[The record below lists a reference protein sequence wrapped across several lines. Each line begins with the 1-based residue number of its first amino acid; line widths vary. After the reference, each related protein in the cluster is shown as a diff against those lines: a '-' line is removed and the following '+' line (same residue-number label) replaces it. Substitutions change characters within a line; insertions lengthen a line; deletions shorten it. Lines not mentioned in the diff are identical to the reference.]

1 MVLVYHVAGQY
12 QLKDGTV
19 PVDVL
24 RYVGY
29 SGVDIFFVISGFII
43 HRTTQDVSGLLGAL
57 RFAYRRACRIF
68 IPYWGILLSWL
79 AVLAAFGS
87 LEIVAD
93 VVWWKA
99 LLLWPAPS
107 SQIVIDVTWTLSYEL
122 YFYLVFGIAI
132 ALSSLRWAVLGLFVA
147 FTAVCSIIAA
157 TDGLA
162 SSHLL
167 RFVSNPMI
175 FEFMFGVAVSV
186 LALKYRFQNWAVLL
200 TNSVLGFAI
209 VGLVCMHYDMILVGP
224 ISYFVRVMTYGV
236 LASVLVY
243 AVVCMEAD
251 VRPPASLV
259 MLGDASYSL
268 YLIHRLVI
276 SLVWGLWPFAGLA
289 FVPVFPWIAGIIVC
303 LGSLALGLLYFA
315 CVERPMLA
323 VAEPSSRSRAGGG
336 VLELGGKQPSIPE
349 QTRGRMLRMA
359 GVGAFGMAAFT
370 SVAIAANTFSRLVTS
385 VELPA
390 RQLVLKGTE
399 RAPADFPASDRLST
413 YDFEPRMV
421 KSNQLV
427 ASGNDFLVE
436 GNDPYFL
443 YTLPEGGIPG
453 AETPYIGFEFT
464 CGDQTTAPT
473 VEIFW
478 WGDGAKGPNARR
490 SAVFRLYRD
499 TIVVP
504 IGVSPDWSSTKSL
517 SGVRIDLVN
526 SNACRTMNVSNLQF
540 FKLDRR

>member
-1 MVLVYHVAGQY
+1 
-12 QLKDGTV
+12 
-19 PVDVL
+19 
-24 RYVGY
+24 
-29 SGVDIFFVISGFII
+29 
-43 HRTTQDVSGLLGAL
+43 
-57 RFAYRRACRIF
+57 
-68 IPYWGILLSWL
+68 
-79 AVLAAFGS
+79 
-87 LEIVAD
+87 
-93 VVWWKA
+93 
-99 LLLWPAPS
+99 
-107 SQIVIDVTWTLSYEL
+107 
-122 YFYLVFGIAI
+122 
-132 ALSSLRWAVLGLFVA
+132 
-147 FTAVCSIIAA
+147 
-157 TDGLA
+157 
-162 SSHLL
+162 
-167 RFVSNPMI
+167 MI

-370 SVAIAANTFSRLVTS
+370 SVAIAANHFFA
-385 VELPA
+385 A
-390 RQLVLKGTE
+390 R
-399 RAPADFPASDRLST
+399 
-413 YDFEPRMV
+413 
-421 KSNQLV
+421 N
-427 ASGNDFLVE
+427 
-436 GNDPYFL
+436 
-443 YTLPEGGIPG
+443 I
-453 AETPYIGFEFT
+453 
-464 CGDQTTAPT
+464 C
-473 VEIFW
+473 
-478 WGDGAKGPNARR
+478 
-490 SAVFRLYRD
+490 
-499 TIVVP
+499 
-504 IGVSPDWSSTKSL
+504 
-517 SGVRIDLVN
+517 
-526 SNACRTMNVSNLQF
+526 
-540 FKLDRR
+540 